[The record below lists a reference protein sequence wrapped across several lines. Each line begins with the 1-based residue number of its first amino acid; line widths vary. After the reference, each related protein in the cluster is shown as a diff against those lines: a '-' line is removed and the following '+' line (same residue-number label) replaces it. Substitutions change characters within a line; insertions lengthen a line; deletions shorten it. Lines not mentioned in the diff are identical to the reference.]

1 MNFFKFFN
9 IFNSAPINL
18 PGGDIRMIGARDVGK
33 TSYLAAL
40 SICWEAQN
48 YLEGRIMSVDPY
60 GYGAQYVQN
69 NAENVLKNGLVISA
83 SEYADSCKFSIKLK
97 PRFFLNPIATIQ
109 NKPLR
114 LNISITAP
122 TGELI
127 ENLIAGNVSEDA
139 INDCASVVGL
149 MLVLDSTT
157 PKRDKDY
164 AQAITNLQKELN
176 NIIGTQKNRRRLSR
190 HRIAIVFTKGEQN
203 DVYRYK
209 PQEFAELKFA
219 RTFAILQNWQQSWG
233 CSLNFFMCSAFG
245 FIGDTLQPNCRPIQG
260 SKAYT
265 LSKPDAWQA
274 FGLVAPIYW
283 LQTGKDDR
291 QLR

>member
-9 IFNSAPINL
+9 VFNAIPINL

-40 SICWEAQN
+40 SICWQAES
-48 YLEGRIMSVDPY
+48 YLNGRIMSVDPY
-60 GYGAQYVQN
+60 GSGAKLLQD
-69 NAENVLKNGLVISA
+69 NAENMLRNGIEMPA

-97 PRFFLNPIATIQ
+97 PRFFMNPIATIQ
-109 NKPLR
+109 RKPLR

-127 ENLIAGNVSEDA
+127 EHLIAGTFTQDA
-139 INDCASVVGL
+139 LNDCASVVGL

-157 PKRDKDY
+157 PKRDPDY
-164 AQAITNLQKELN
+164 AKAVANLQRELN
-176 NIIGTQKNRRRLSR
+176 NILGIQRNRRRLRR

-203 DVYRYK
+203 DIYRSK
-209 PQEFAELKFA
+209 PQEFAELKFSQ
-219 RTFAILQNWQQSWG
+219 TFAILQNWQQTWG
-233 CSLNFFMCSAFG
+233 CSMNYFMCSAFG

-260 SKAYT
+260 SSAYT
-265 LSKPDAWQA
+265 LSKPEAWQA